1 MRQILE
7 LFNKKFKAAIINM
20 FQGEITNA
28 RLKQIKKQKV
38 SANEKKKKPWRRNRK
53 YKEGPNGSFR
63 TEKYNNQKQ
72 KQKLK
77 LK

>member
-1 MRQILE
+1 M
-7 LFNKKFKAAIINM
+7 
-20 FQGEITNA
+20 
-28 RLKQIKKQKV
+28 
-38 SANEKKKKPWRRNRK
+38 KKKKPWRRNRK